1 MFGVGVFQDL
11 SVSMLENRC
20 CSCLI
25 EVTAMRWRHLWRRRI
40 MPRMRHRQHPRK
52 PANPMPM
59 AASEERDIVASSIR
73 PGHAARI
80 ATKDDRGVPVP
91 CR

>member
-1 MFGVGVFQDL
+1 
-11 SVSMLENRC
+11 
-20 CSCLI
+20 
-25 EVTAMRWRHLWRRRI
+25 

-80 ATKDDRGVPVP
+80 AQKTKEGFP
-91 CR
+91 CRAVKPFLADMY